1 MGTND
6 DWLAQVTEATLEPD
20 MPICDPHHHLWD
32 FQHERIEPRYM
43 LDEIL
48 KDTGSGHNIVS
59 TVFIQCATMFRAD
72 GPEAMKPVGEVEFAN
87 GIAAMAASGLYGKT
101 RVAAGIVGY
110 ADMMLGS
117 AAGDVLDAQ
126 IAAGNGRFKGIR
138 HMATW
143 DADPAVPNGRFIDRG
158 GLLME
163 PAYREGV
170 RELTKRGLTFEGWCY
185 HPQLPEMIDL
195 ARAHPDQIIIMN
207 HLAAPLGLGGYAG
220 RREEVFEVWKN
231 YFAELATCPN
241 VVAKLGGL
249 NMEYLGFGW
258 QHRPKPPTSDEL
270 VAATRPYF
278 DFVIEKFGPD
288 RCMWESNFPV
298 DKLSSSY
305 NILWNSFKKISKDFT
320 AGEKA
325 KLFHDTAT
333 RIYDL

>member
-1 MGTND
+1 
-6 DWLAQVTEATLEPD
+6 
-20 MPICDPHHHLWD
+20 
-32 FQHERIEPRYM
+32 
-43 LDEIL
+43 
-48 KDTGSGHNIVS
+48 
-59 TVFIQCATMFRAD
+59 
-72 GPEAMKPVGEVEFAN
+72 
-87 GIAAMAASGLYGKT
+87 
-101 RVAAGIVGY
+101 
-110 ADMMLGS
+110 MMLGS
-117 AAGDVLDAQ
+117 AAGDVLDAE

-163 PAYREGV
+163 PAYRDGV

-195 ARAHPDQIIIMN
+195 ARAHPDQVIIMN
-207 HLAAPLGLGGYAG
+207 HLAAPLGLGSYAG
-220 RREEVFEVWKN
+220 RREEVFEVWKD

-270 VAATRPYF
+270 VEATRPYF

-305 NILWNSFKKISKDFT
+305 NILWNSFKKISKDFS

-325 KLFHDTAT
+325 KLFHDTAV
-333 RIYDL
+333 RVYSL